1 MVGICAASG
10 KRGAILTVAQG
21 VANYELA
28 SRNAAGPT
36 PSFTEII
43 GGDAEGRRQ
52 AAAQGG
58 KKEVQVERLARH
70 LLRKMGLT

>member
-1 MVGICAASG
+1 M
-10 KRGAILTVAQG
+10 AQG

-43 GGDAEGRRQ
+43 GGDAEGRSRLPRK
-52 AAAQGG
+52 G
-58 KKEVQVERLARH
+58 KKRCKWSGWRDICLE
-70 LLRKMGLT
+70 KWD

>member
-1 MVGICAASG
+1 MVGIYAASG
-10 KRGAILTVAQG
+10 KRGAILKVAQG

-28 SRNAAGPT
+28 SRNATGPT

-43 GGDAEGRRQ
+43 GGDAEGRSRLPSK
-52 AAAQGG
+52 GG
-58 KKEVQVERLARH
+58 KEVQVERLARH

>member
-1 MVGICAASG
+1 MVGIGATSG
-10 KRGAILTVAQG
+10 KREAILKVAQG

-43 GGDAEGRRQ
+43 GGNAEGRSRLPSK
-52 AAAQGG
+52 GG
-58 KKEVQVERLARH
+58 KRGAVVRLARH
-70 LLRKMGLT
+70 LLRKLGLT

>member
-1 MVGICAASG
+1 M
-10 KRGAILTVAQG
+10 KVAQG

-43 GGDAEGRRQ
+43 GGDAEGRSRLPRK
-52 AAAQGG
+52 GE

>member
-1 MVGICAASG
+1 MVGIRAASG
-10 KRGAILTVAQG
+10 KRGAILKVAQG

-43 GGDAEGRRQ
+43 GGDAEGRS
-52 AAAQGG
+52 
-58 KKEVQVERLARH
+58 RLPR
-70 LLRKMGLT
+70 

>member
-1 MVGICAASG
+1 MVGIRAASG

-43 GGDAEGRRQ
+43 GGDAEGRSRLPRK
-52 AAAQGG
+52 GG
-58 KKEVQVERLARH
+58 KKR
-70 LLRKMGLT
+70 RKWSGWRDICLEKWD

>member
-1 MVGICAASG
+1 MVGFYAASG
-10 KRGAILTVAQG
+10 KKGAILKVAQG

-43 GGDAEGRRQ
+43 GGDAKGSSRLPRK
-52 AAAQGG
+52 GG
-58 KKEVQVERLARH
+58 KRGASGAVGA
-70 LLRKMGLT
+70 TFA